1 QSRRFTAPPQSCP
14 NRTASKQA
22 AVTCAVCQ
30 LDALAFARKDDRVLP
45 DDVPAAESRI
55 TDVAAI
61 PRSRMPIA
69 HPDAALLVGNASPL
83 GCSLAKHE
91 CSPGRGID
99 LMLVVHFQDFDVEIV
114 IERLSNLACQGRQQ
128 VY

>member
-1 QSRRFTAPPQSCP
+1 TAPPQCCP
-14 NRTASKQA
+14 NRTAGEQA
-22 AVTCAVCQ
+22 AGTRAVGR

-55 TDVAAI
+55 TDVAAL

-91 CSPGRGID
+91 GSPGRGVH

-114 IERLSNLACQGRQQ
+114 IQRLSNLACQGRKQ
-128 VY
+128 V